1 MLTGLTDKMEK
12 RISEGSEIPDC
23 ISELEKVM
31 LSAMGGTSISTRNKT
46 ANKKKLEI
54 AQRVKHVC
62 KVRNLNPTDGNI
74 RRQYQDKE
82 SDK

>member
-1 MLTGLTDKMEK
+1 
-12 RISEGSEIPDC
+12 
-23 ISELEKVM
+23 M

-46 ANKKKLEI
+46 VNKKKLEI
-54 AQRVKHVC
+54 AQREKTWFNDERRKLKNSLKHVC